1 MIQTAGFSEKSIS
14 DPAKKEGITMIIIA
28 AVDDRNGMM
37 FNHRRQS
44 QDKVLREKILSLT
57 TGKLLWMDHYSAK
70 QFDGCTAPQLNID
83 DRFMWEAAPGE
94 YCFVEDVSVAHF
106 EKWAEQIILF
116 KWNRKYTGDF
126 YFDIDVQ
133 KPEWKLIRTEDFT
146 GSSHEKITMEVYDH
160 A

>member
-94 YCFVEDVSVAHF
+94 YCFVEDTSVAHF

-116 KWNRKYTGDF
+116 KWNRKYPGDF

-133 KPEWKLIRTEDFT
+133 KPEWKLSHTEDFS
-146 GSSHEKITMEVYDH
+146 GSSHGKITMEVYDH

>member
-1 MIQTAGFSEKSIS
+1 
-14 DPAKKEGITMIIIA
+14 MIIIA

-57 TGKLLWMDHYSAK
+57 SGKLLWMDHYSAK
-70 QFDGCTAPQLNID
+70 QFDGYTAPQLNID

-94 YCFVEDVSVAHF
+94 LCFVEDVPVAHF
-106 EKWAEQIILF
+106 EKWVEQIILF
-116 KWNRKYTGDF
+116 KWNRKYPGDF

-133 KPEWKLIRTEDFT
+133 KPEWKLIRTEDFA

>member
-1 MIQTAGFSEKSIS
+1 
-14 DPAKKEGITMIIIA
+14 MIIIA

-57 TGKLLWMDHYSAK
+57 ASKVLWMDHYSAK
-70 QFDGCTAPQLNID
+70 QFYGYTVPQLNID
-83 DRFMWEAAPGE
+83 DRFMWEAAHGE
-94 YCFVEDVSVAHF
+94 YCFVEDVSVSHF
-106 EKWAEQIILF
+106 EKIAEQIILF
-116 KWNRKYTGDF
+116 KWNRKYPGDF

-133 KPEWKLIRTEDFT
+133 KPKWKLIHTEDFS
-146 GSSHEKITMEVYDH
+146 GSSHKKITMEVYDH

>member
-1 MIQTAGFSEKSIS
+1 
-14 DPAKKEGITMIIIA
+14 MIIIA

-57 TGKLLWMDHYSAK
+57 AGKLLWMDHYSAK

-94 YCFVEDVSVAHF
+94 YCFVEDTSVAHF

-116 KWNRKYTGDF
+116 KWNRKYPGDF
-126 YFDIDVQ
+126 CFDIDVQ
-133 KPEWKLIRTEDFT
+133 KPEWKLIHTEDFA